1 MAGRDKGSRHMGSR
15 YSQLSLTERHQIVR
29 WRVSMR
35 SLLEPFSPTPAV
47 PAVYLLSEVWLYF

>member
-1 MAGRDKGSRHMGSR
+1 MGSR
-15 YSQLSLTERHQIVR
+15 YSQLSLTERHQIAR